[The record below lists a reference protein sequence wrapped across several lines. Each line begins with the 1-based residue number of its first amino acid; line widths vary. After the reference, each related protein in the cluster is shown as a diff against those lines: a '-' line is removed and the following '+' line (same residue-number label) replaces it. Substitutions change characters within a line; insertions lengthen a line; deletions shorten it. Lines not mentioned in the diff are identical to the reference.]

1 MSELKRWRN
10 RRLKAASEA
19 KTTLLRQILATI
31 DESNVACEFTGEKAT
46 SILKLFTMT
55 VIADIPSHP

>member
-1 MSELKRWRN
+1 M
-10 RRLKAASEA
+10 AASEA